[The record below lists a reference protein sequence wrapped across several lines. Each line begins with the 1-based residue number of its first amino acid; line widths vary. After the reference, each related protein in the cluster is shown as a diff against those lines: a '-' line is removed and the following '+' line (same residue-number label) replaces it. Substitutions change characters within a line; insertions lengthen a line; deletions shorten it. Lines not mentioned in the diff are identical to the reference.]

1 MLSAL
6 NKKEEISQRYTE
18 AIHALCGIAGTY
30 HALGRSSDA
39 RRVMHHGLQLAETKE
54 AGTEDRLK
62 LLLQY
67 GRILTIEYVYT
78 NSDADLMFA
87 ILQEARQIAEAAP
100 HRQGLADAL
109 SLLGQGHYF
118 AVLNAGP
125 AADSS
130 QGEYDEALA
139 CQQQALELREALHD
153 TRGIS
158 ESYFLIGTV
167 HERRRQYDMALEGY
181 TKAFEIADR
190 HGHLYEKC
198 EPARHFAYNALI
210 QGDLDRA
217 LTHALQ
223 ALSLREEA
231 GFRPYLPL
239 DHLLL
244 SDIYLKQG
252 DAANALLHTQQA
264 YTLAEEMGYK
274 RALASSLLSLGDIQA
289 ARNEK
294 AEARACYEQAL
305 ALGRELQLPMTIV
318 RATDRLEQLAP
329 S

>member
-62 LLLQY
+62 PLLQY

-139 CQQQALELREALHD
+139 CQQ
-153 TRGIS
+153 
-158 ESYFLIGTV
+158 
-167 HERRRQYDMALEGY
+167 
-181 TKAFEIADR
+181 
-190 HGHLYEKC
+190 
-198 EPARHFAYNALI
+198 
-210 QGDLDRA
+210 
-217 LTHALQ
+217 
-223 ALSLREEA
+223 A
-231 GFRPYLPL
+231 GFGACGKRCTIRGASANLIFSSVRSMNGGGSMTWHWKVIRRLSKSPTATATCTRNASLPA
-239 DHLLL
+239 
-244 SDIYLKQG
+244 I
-252 DAANALLHTQQA
+252 
-264 YTLAEEMGYK
+264 
-274 RALASSLLSLGDIQA
+274 
-289 ARNEK
+289 
-294 AEARACYEQAL
+294 
-305 ALGRELQLPMTIV
+305 LPTMH
-318 RATDRLEQLAP
+318 
-329 S
+329 